1 MSPKAHNETEKN
13 ARGPPWRSVFAHCPF
28 SPCFSG
34 GCSIYRIWAQGEL
47 TIFTSSTSAAAIGNL
62 DRAKEETR
70 AAGSG

>member
-1 MSPKAHNETEKN
+1 MKQRKMPGDLPGEVSLLTVPLVPA
-13 ARGPPWRSVFAHCPF
+13 SQ
-28 SPCFSG
+28 G
-34 GCSIYRIWAQGEL
+34 GAPSTGYGHRAQGEL